1 MLEKYQGGWGALF
14 GVGLLLGI
22 LSPLDA
28 QPYEPGTT
36 YFGRSNYIEY
46 IAGDLPFILSAPHG
60 GTLQPAEL
68 PLRTYGTFATD
79 SNTEDLARRVRTE
92 IQNRVGHVPH
102 IIICRLDRDKID
114 ANREIVE
121 GAQGHPLTEI
131 AWNEFQNFIS
141 SARTNITARH
151 GRGFYIDLHGHGHSI
166 PRLELGYLLS
176 GSELRLSDLT
186 LNSVFYEN
194 QSSIRALS
202 QFSPLTFPQLLRGE
216 TSFGGL
222 IAAQGYPAVP
232 GPDDPAPGV
241 DDDYF
246 NGGYNTVAHGSR
258 DGGTIDGLQIESNSS
273 GVRDSAANR
282 TAFAQALACALEE
295 YFATHY
301 QVSLR
306 ECLPS
311 VWPVG
316 GGSWDTAA
324 NWRRNLVPVS
334 TNHLVFAG
342 PGGAVT
348 HNLSALT
355 TGTGVVGALNFSNA
369 VSGAYTISGN
379 PFSVLRGLTNQS
391 SFTHVINNAMTTL
404 GSPTISA
411 LIGALTFGGGI
422 IIPTGSLRIMG
433 DVNASS
439 VISGAGGITKV
450 GAGQLAL
457 TAVNFYGGPTT
468 NSAGTISL
476 NATATFGDGAGLL
489 VLSGGEILARNTR
502 SGAPIANPILM
513 TGSSTISGNGTL
525 TNSLRILPFS
535 ANDISA
541 TAGTLTIRNS
551 GGNPFASNNVF
562 RVRLTGGGFSF
573 PRPVSIGFLG
583 DLEAASSQLE
593 SYNDLAA
600 GDQIFP
606 ASISGPGQFRR
617 SAADSATAGRTILSG
632 ANSYSGGTIVTAG
645 TLLVNNPF
653 ASGTGP
659 GFVAVSNNGTLGG
672 SGVIAGPVAIAG
684 TLAPGQSVGTLA
696 FADGLDLSAGGTNV
710 WELAELTTAGAG
722 VNFDQ
727 TVLTGGELNLGP
739 DAKLQLSF
747 INSANAP
754 NPADPFWLTSH
765 TWEIISL
772 TAPATN
778 SGSASFGSIV
788 NGHYATGSF
797 TNYAAANGSII
808 LAYVAAPAPE
818 PVVETFA
825 VDANGAVVLSY
836 AAQTNRTCVLQYATS
851 LNTPN
856 WISISTN
863 IVPAGSLTL
872 TNLTE
877 GDPMRFYRV
886 LVVP

>member
-1 MLEKYQGGWGALF
+1 MREKYLGGWGVSF
-14 GVGLLLGI
+14 GVALLLGI
-22 LSPLDA
+22 IHPASA

-46 IAGDLPFILSAPHG
+46 VAGDLPFILSAPHG

-141 SARTNITARH
+141 SARTNVTARH

-166 PRLELGYLLS
+166 QRLELGYLLTATQ
-176 GSELRLSDLT
+176 LRLSDAT
-186 LNSVFYEN
+186 LNSAFYEN
-194 QSSIRALS
+194 LSSIRALS

-222 IAAQGYPAVP
+222 IASEGYPAVP
-232 GPDDPAPGV
+232 CPDDPAPEVG
-241 DDDYF
+241 DEYF
-246 NGGYNTVAHGSR
+246 NGGYNTVEHGSR
-258 DGGTIDGLQIESNSS
+258 DGGTIDGLQIESNST
-273 GVRDSAANR
+273 GVRDTAPNR
-282 TAFAQALACALEE
+282 TAFAQALARALEE

-311 VWPVG
+311 VWSGG
-316 GGSWDTAA
+316 GGSWGTAG
-324 NWRRNLVPVS
+324 NWNRNLVPVS

-342 PGGAVT
+342 PGGTVT

-369 VSGAYTISGN
+369 ASGGYTISGN
-379 PFSVLRGLTNQS
+379 PFSVLRGMTNQS
-391 SFTHVINNAMTTL
+391 AFPHVINNPVTML
-404 GSPTISA
+404 GNPTISA
-411 LIGALTFGGGI
+411 LTGALTFDGGI
-422 IIPTGSLRIMG
+422 AIPTGFLRIMG

-439 VISGAGGITKV
+439 VISGAGGVTKV

-457 TAVNFYGGPTT
+457 TAVNSYSGPTT

-476 NATATFGDGAGLL
+476 NATATFGDGTGLL
-489 VLSGGEILARNTR
+489 VLSGGETLARNTR
-502 SGAPIANPILM
+502 SGEPIANPILM
-513 TGSSTISGNGTL
+513 TGSSTISGNGNL

-535 ANDISA
+535 ANEISA
-541 TAGTLTIRNS
+541 TAGTLTIRNAGS
-551 GGNPFASNNVF
+551 NPFASNNVF

-573 PRPVSIGFLG
+573 PRPISIGFLG
-583 DLEAASSQLE
+583 DLEAASAQLE
-593 SYNDLAA
+593 SYNDLAS

-606 ASISGPGQFRR
+606 ATISGPGQFRR
-617 SAADSATAGRTILSG
+617 SAADAATAGRTILSG

-645 TLLVNNPF
+645 TLLVNNSF
-653 ASGTGP
+653 ASGTGS
-659 GFVAVSNNGTLGG
+659 GLVAVSNNGTLGG
-672 SGVIAGPVAIAG
+672 SGTIAGPVAIAG
-684 TLAPGQSVGTLA
+684 TLVPGQSVGTLT
-696 FADGLDLSAGGTNV
+696 FAGGLDLSAGGTNV

-739 DAKLQLSF
+739 NAKLRLSF
-747 INSANAP
+747 INSATAP
-754 NPADPFWLTSH
+754 NTADPFWLTSH
-765 TWEIISL
+765 NWEIISL

-778 SGSASFGSIV
+778 SGTASFGSIV
-788 NGHYATGSF
+788 NAHYATGSF
-797 TNYAAANGSII
+797 TNYATVNGSIMLSY
-808 LAYVAAPAPE
+808 LATPAPE
-818 PVVETFA
+818 PVMETFA
-825 VDANGAVVLSY
+825 VDANGSVVLSY
-836 AAQTNRTCVLQYATS
+836 AAQTNRTCVLQYTTS
-851 LNTPN
+851 LNAPN
-856 WISISTN
+856 WINLSTN